1 MSVAT
6 MLSKAAPG
14 RPKKQVTGVRMPHGA
29 SGPSGAFFFP
39 ADLGGMGKLTGLPN
53 DFAMSFL
60 VVGARGNFFCE
71 INKDSFFFFGQNR
84 RLWELDP
91 FHLLVAG
98 VFTQAKAITILMYKV

>member
-14 RPKKQVTGVRMPHGA
+14 RSEKQVTGVRMPHGA

-39 ADLGGMGKLTGLPN
+39 ADLGGMGKLTGIPN
-53 DFAMSFL
+53 AFAMSFL

-71 INKDSFFFFGQNR
+71 INKGSFFFFGQNR
-84 RLWELDP
+84 I
-91 FHLLVAG
+91 HLLVAG
-98 VFTQAKAITILMYKV
+98 VFTQAKAITILMYEV